1 MLASP
6 RLAKGK
12 PDAAFEAYGQGAVV
26 RTNRLP
32 AEVFLEFV
40 DSGIFRYGFV
50 LEEPSP
56 VVAFYPHLL
65 EPQHFLPVQPAIG
78 APDQGA
84 EIVFLVSETGARVME
99 PGGFSTGEVGVPD
112 QGLAILRGGSK
123 NELAG
128 FAGRKQPL
136 GIARRD
142 RLLLREGVVEPLEFL
157 QPAFGIRDE
166 LQVKPILRFSAPD
179 LVSAILAE
187 FLHNRVFRD
196 GQIGHHREERGRSR
210 IGDRSLSL
218 AIQDDIHAA
227 IPGRLLVVPHLA
239 VDGPAALDADHQA
252 LAISWSAVRQGS
264 LPL

>member
-65 EPQHFLPVQPAIG
+65 EPQHFLPMQPAIG
-78 APDQGA
+78 APDQG
-84 EIVFLVSETGARVME
+84 
-99 PGGFSTGEVGVPD
+99 
-112 QGLAILRGGSK
+112 LAILRGRSE

-142 RLLLREGVVEPLEFL
+142 RLLLREGVVELLEFL
-157 QPAFGIRDE
+157 QPAFGIGYE
-166 LQVKPILRFSAPD
+166 LQVKPIFRVSAPD